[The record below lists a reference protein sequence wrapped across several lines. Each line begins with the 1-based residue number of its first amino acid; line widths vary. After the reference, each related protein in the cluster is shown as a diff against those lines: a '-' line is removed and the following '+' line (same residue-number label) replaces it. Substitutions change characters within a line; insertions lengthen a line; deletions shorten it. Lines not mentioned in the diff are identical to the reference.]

1 MFLLGK
7 KGFTRLELAL
17 GLCVTAG
24 VMLVVLPIVW
34 RGTGQDRPRSAVHRA
49 ENLAAAVLD
58 YRAETGRWPDASG
71 GSLDVACLTRSPA
84 VAAASAGT
92 TPLTGAAMSMTSS
105 GDDGS
110 ARPWLK
116 EIPVDPWGRPFR
128 VHLAAAAAG
137 EPAVAVVSAG
147 PDGIFQTDSGRVVRG
162 FAGDDV
168 GIVLIDQTE
177 GGNRP

>member
-17 GLCVTAG
+17 GLCVVAG

-34 RGTGQDRPRSAVHRA
+34 RGTGQDRPRRAVHRA

-58 YRAETGRWPDASG
+58 YRAETGRWPDARG
-71 GSLDVACLTRSPA
+71 GTLDVACLTRGPA
-84 VAAASAGT
+84 VAAV
-92 TPLTGAAMSMTSS
+92 PLTGAAMSATLRDE
-105 GDDGS
+105 GGS
-110 ARPWLK
+110 ARPWLQ
-116 EIPVDPWGRPFR
+116 EIPIDPWGRPFR
-128 VHLAAAAAG
+128 VHLAPAAAG

-147 PDGIFQTDSGRVVRG
+147 PDGIFQTDSGRAMHG

-168 GIVLIDQTE
+168 GIVLIDQTA

>member
-1 MFLLGK
+1 MFLIGK

-17 GLCVTAG
+17 GLCVVAG

-34 RGTGQDRPRSAVHRA
+34 RGTGQDRPRRAVHRA

-58 YRAETGRWPDASG
+58 YRAETGRWPDAHG
-71 GSLDVACLTRSPA
+71 GNLDLACLTRGS
-84 VAAASAGT
+84 VAAAV
-92 TPLTGAAMSMTSS
+92 PLTGAAMSATLRDEDS
-105 GDDGS
+105 S
-110 ARPWLK
+110 ARPWLQ

-128 VHLAAAAAG
+128 VHLAAAAAR

-147 PDGIFQTDSGRVVRG
+147 PDGIFQTDPGRAVRG

>member
-1 MFLLGK
+1 MFLTGK

-34 RGTGQDRPRSAVHRA
+34 RGTGQDRPRRAVHRA

-71 GSLDVACLTRSPA
+71 GSLDVACLTRVP
-84 VAAASAGT
+84 AAAGA
-92 TPLTGAAMSMTSS
+92 TPLAGAAMSPAMRD
-105 GDDGS
+105 DDGS
-110 ARPWLK
+110 ARPWLD
-116 EIPVDPWGRPFR
+116 EIPIDPWGRPFR
-128 VHLAAAAAG
+128 VQLAAAAAG

-147 PDGIFQTDSGRVVRG
+147 PDGIFQTDPGRAVRG

>member
-1 MFLLGK
+1 MFLIGK

-49 ENLAAAVLD
+49 KNLGAAVLD
-58 YRAETGRWPDASG
+58 YRAETGRWPDAGGG
-71 GSLDVACLTRSPA
+71 GSLDVACLTRTP
-84 VAAASAGT
+84 AASAGAV
-92 TPLTGAAMSMTSS
+92 PLTGAAMGLASR
-105 GDDGS
+105 GDGGS
-110 ARPWLK
+110 ARPWLE
-116 EIPVDPWGRPFR
+116 EIPIDPWGRPFR
-128 VHLAAAAAG
+128 VHLASATG

-147 PDGIFQTDSGRVVRG
+147 PDGVFQTDPGRAARG